1 MAYIIETKYVG
12 PTDHRGSRVRARA
25 FDFQDKL
32 KTVWIHWDSAK
43 DVNHNHAEA
52 AERCVM
58 AIRHGVAKPGD
69 TAVTSRVYDHPTD
82 RACCIV
88 EVEVKNL

>member
-43 DVNHNHAEA
+43 DVNHNHAWQYA
-52 AERCVM
+52 MV
-58 AIRHGVAKPGD
+58 
-69 TAVTSRVYDHPTD
+69 
-82 RACCIV
+82 
-88 EVEVKNL
+88 

>member
-25 FDFQDKL
+25 FDFNGKL
-32 KTVWIHWDSAK
+32 KTVWAHWDDAL
-43 DVNHNHAEA
+43 DIGPNHAA
-52 AERCVM
+52 SAEKLV
-58 AIRHGVAKPGD
+58 AVIRKDVAKPGD
-69 TAVTSRVYDHPTD
+69 TAVTSRVHDHPTD